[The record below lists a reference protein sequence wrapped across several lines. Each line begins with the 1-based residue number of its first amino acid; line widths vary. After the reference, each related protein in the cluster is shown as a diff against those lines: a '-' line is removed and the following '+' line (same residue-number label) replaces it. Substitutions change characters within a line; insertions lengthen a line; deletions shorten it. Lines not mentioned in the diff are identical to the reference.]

1 VKIVNGAR
9 VAAWAAAT
17 GMAGTSPSVAPLT
30 DGSYEA
36 ASPSSAPGGRTGNAP
51 SCRCGRSSPPPVNLN
66 REFDLAANFLVAV
79 ADMALGQGV
88 RASVDPNLH
97 LVTAGLTVD
106 FARPVRVGDWVQAQA
121 DIQHRSRRT
130 VFASCYLVSDGHRVV
145 RASGIYSIVSE

>member
-1 VKIVNGAR
+1 VREII
-9 VAAWAAAT
+9 T
-17 GMAGTSPSVAPLT
+17 
-30 DGSYEA
+30 
-36 ASPSSAPGGRTGNAP
+36 
-51 SCRCGRSSPPPVNLN
+51 PPVNLN